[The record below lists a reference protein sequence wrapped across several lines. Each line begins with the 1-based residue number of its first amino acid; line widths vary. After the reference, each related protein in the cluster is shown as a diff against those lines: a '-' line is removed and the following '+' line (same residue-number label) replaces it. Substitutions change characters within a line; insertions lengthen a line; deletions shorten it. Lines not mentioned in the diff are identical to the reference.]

1 MQFVILK
8 MCPRAVDLEVKIHL
22 NPKRTVFHKIN
33 SLIFDSMV
41 LIYVSDAILN
51 NDAYVLIEAKED

>member
-1 MQFVILK
+1 MY
-8 MCPRAVDLEVKIHL
+8 PRAVDLEVKIHL

-41 LIYVSDAILN
+41 LIYFSDAILN
-51 NDAYVLIEAKED
+51 NDACVLIGAKED